1 MYFESGLILEGG
13 GMRGVYTAG
22 VTDFFLEKDIMFNE
36 IYGVSAGSA
45 NAASYISEQKRR
57 ALHVDIDFLKD
68 KRYASMYSLMTTGNF
83 FGTDMCYDKIPNE
96 LLPYDY
102 EQFNKY
108 QGKFY
113 AVATDCITGKAE
125 YFRIKDM
132 RKDIDKIRASCSLPL
147 MAEVVIINGKPYL
160 DGGISDSIPIRRSIV
175 GGNKKNVI
183 VLTRD
188 ITYRKEP
195 NSLMPAIRL
204 LYKKYPELTRS
215 MEKRHLYYNR
225 ELEYIENLEKQGKVF
240 VIRPSSVVEIG
251 RLEKNKYK
259 LVQLY
264 KQGYNDAKSCYDSL
278 MNYLNS

>member
-1 MYFESGLILEGG
+1 M
-13 GMRGVYTAG
+13 
-22 VTDFFLEKDIMFNE
+22 
-36 IYGVSAGSA
+36 
-45 NAASYISEQKRR
+45 
-57 ALHVDIDFLKD
+57 
-68 KRYASMYSLMTTGNF
+68 
-83 FGTDMCYDKIPNE
+83 
-96 LLPYDY
+96 
-102 EQFNKY
+102 
-108 QGKFY
+108 
-113 AVATDCITGKAE
+113 
-125 YFRIKDM
+125 
-132 RKDIDKIRASCSLPL
+132 
-147 MAEVVIINGKPYL
+147 INGITYL
-160 DGGISDSIPIRRSIV
+160 DGGSSDSILIRRSIV
-175 GGNKKNVI
+175 EDNKKNVI